1 MLYMKM
7 IFDLF
12 HNVRF
17 LVGNLNHLCIL
28 NLLIEIY
35 LSFEMMKICFHILL
49 SFEQDSKRY
58 FSLIVSLAL
67 FSQEIEKREIW
78 LRFVELQII

>member
-17 LVGNLNHLCIL
+17 QFGNLNHLCIL

-35 LSFEMMKICFHILL
+35 LSFEMKYIYFQILL
-49 SFEQDSKRY
+49 SFEQDLKCC
-58 FSLIVSLAL
+58 FSLILSLVL
-67 FSQEIEKREIW
+67 FSQEIEKR
-78 LRFVELQII
+78 